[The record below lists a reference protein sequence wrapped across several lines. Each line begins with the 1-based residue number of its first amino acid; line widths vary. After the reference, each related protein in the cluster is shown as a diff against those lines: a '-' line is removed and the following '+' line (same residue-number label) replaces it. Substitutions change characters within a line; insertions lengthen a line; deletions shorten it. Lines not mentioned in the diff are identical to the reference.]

1 VVWGKKVEVV
11 VKALDSEWQDVHGDK
26 TQNICEKVCVWIGCG
41 LEEQELLEI
50 CCHSE
55 VCWKEF
61 VAISRCMIWRRQRVN
76 CEAHGLFFWWLFVC
90 EACGQEIK
98 KMQNRGQ
105 NMCACQVP
113 MCFFMFCLC
122 VHS

>member
-1 VVWGKKVEVV
+1 MVTKHETFVKKF
-11 VKALDSEWQDVHGDK
+11 
-26 TQNICEKVCVWIGCG
+26 VWIGCG

-61 VAISRCMIWRRQRVN
+61 VAMWRCMIWRRQRVN
-76 CEAHGLFFWWLFVC
+76 CEAHGPFFWWLFVC
-90 EACGQEIK
+90 EACGQEIL

-105 NMCACQVP
+105 NMSACQVP
-113 MCFFMFCLC
+113 MCFFCVLC
-122 VHS
+122 MCALLI